1 MTDFETSEQVRVW
14 FLKAIATLWPLAEG
28 SLSLRSCP
36 CIRKNCSA
44 CERGE
49 GHASYVLYARSGKH
63 RQSIYVPNDIAP
75 QIATAIENGHRFQEL
90 IHEAG
95 VRYARAVKH
104 ERASEKDQR
113 PTRKAEMGK
122 KRPDVG

>member
-1 MTDFETSEQVRVW
+1 MANVETPEQVRAW
-14 FLKAIATLWPLAEG
+14 FLNAMATLWPLAEG

-49 GHASYVLYARSGKH
+49 GHASYVLYAGNGKN
-63 RQSIYVPNDIAP
+63 RKSIYVPKEIAP
-75 QIATAIENGHRFQEL
+75 QIAIAIENGHRFQEL

-95 VRYARAVKH
+95 VRYARAVKSGCA
-104 ERASEKDQR
+104 RSTYGNA
-113 PTRKAEMGK
+113 PL
-122 KRPDVG
+122 